1 MRIIKP
7 LYTQVAA
14 DIKVRAEQQRLDF
27 QREEQKQQTRE
38 FKMELEAEQ
47 LKRKNDL
54 AKLLG
59 EVNSIGA
66 AKK

>member
-1 MRIIKP
+1 
-7 LYTQVAA
+7 LCTQVAA